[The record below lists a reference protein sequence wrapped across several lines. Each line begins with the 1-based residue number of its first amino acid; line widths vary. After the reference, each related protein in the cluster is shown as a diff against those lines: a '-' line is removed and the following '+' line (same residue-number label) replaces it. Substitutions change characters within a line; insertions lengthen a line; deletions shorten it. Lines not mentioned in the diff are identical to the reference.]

1 MSALALDAAPA
12 VEELELKVP
21 GGGGPGDIGSDGGG
35 GGGGG
40 EGGDED
46 GSRRSALQRLGI
58 LLGTVSIFS
67 FFTALSIIFIVRSRT
82 LFHWTPV
89 EVPKTLWLST
99 ALLLASSGWLEMA
112 RRALARRN
120 VTAYRERLLATS
132 LLGLAFLACQCVS
145 MYQLA
150 GQGLFARGNPHA
162 ALFYFFTAIHGAHLL
177 GGLIAVNWL
186 VMHSRRTWVREAGV
200 SGNIAFYWHFMSVIW
215 LGLFGLLLAL

>member
-21 GGGGPGDIGSDGGG
+21 GGGGPGDIDTGGG

-40 EGGDED
+40 GGGDED
-46 GSRRSALQRLGI
+46 GGRRSALQRLGV
-58 LLGTVSIFS
+58 LLGTASIFS
-67 FFTALSIIFIVRSRT
+67 FFTALAFIFIFRSRT
-82 LFHWTPV
+82 VFYWTPV
-89 EVPKTLWLST
+89 EVPKTLWIST
-99 ALLLASSGWLEMA
+99 VLLLASSGWFEMA
-112 RRALARRN
+112 RRALVKRN
-120 VTAYRERLLATS
+120 VTAYRERLLTTS
-132 LLGLAFLACQCVS
+132 LLGLAFLACQCAS

-162 ALFYFFTAIHGAHLL
+162 ALFYFFTGIHGAHLL